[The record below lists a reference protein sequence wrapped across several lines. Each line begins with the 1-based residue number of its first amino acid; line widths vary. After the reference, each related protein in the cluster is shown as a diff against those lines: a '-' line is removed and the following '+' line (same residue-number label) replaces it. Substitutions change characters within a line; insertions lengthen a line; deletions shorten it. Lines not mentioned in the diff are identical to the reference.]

1 MSTESTP
8 QKLSGKSAL
17 VTAASRGIGRAVAL
31 RLAADGARV
40 AVNYH
45 SNAEAAEAVVSA
57 IEQAGGT
64 AVAIQGDI
72 GVREDVERL
81 FKESLSAFGSLD
93 ILVNN
98 AGLGANGNIADLDA
112 ELLDRVIDVNFK
124 GTFFALQQA
133 ARHLNDGG
141 RIVSVSTGYTRA
153 TYPGVGVYA
162 ATKAAVESLGLALS
176 RELGSRKITVN
187 AVLPG
192 LVNTDQTA
200 PIRDQFDTFAEMTP
214 LGRVGEPED
223 IADIVA
229 FLASHDARWVTGQA
243 IAAAGGLA

>member
-1 MSTESTP
+1 
-8 QKLSGKSAL
+8 
-17 VTAASRGIGRAVAL
+17 
-31 RLAADGARV
+31 
-40 AVNYH
+40 
-45 SNAEAAEAVVSA
+45 
-57 IEQAGGT
+57 
-64 AVAIQGDI
+64 
-72 GVREDVERL
+72 
-81 FKESLSAFGSLD
+81 
-93 ILVNN
+93 
-98 AGLGANGNIADLDA
+98 
-112 ELLDRVIDVNFK
+112 
-124 GTFFALQQA
+124 
-133 ARHLNDGG
+133 
-141 RIVSVSTGYTRA
+141 
-153 TYPGVGVYA
+153 VYA